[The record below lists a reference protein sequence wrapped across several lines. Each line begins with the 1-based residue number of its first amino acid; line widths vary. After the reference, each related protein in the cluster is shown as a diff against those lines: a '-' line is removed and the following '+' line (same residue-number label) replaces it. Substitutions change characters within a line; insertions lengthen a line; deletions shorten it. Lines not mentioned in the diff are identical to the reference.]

1 MSGDQHVYGKYVSAG
16 LSIWY
21 GYVSM
26 YRDVYRYESLYSGW
40 IGVFIPMW

>member
-1 MSGDQHVYGKYVSAG
+1 MSTRSMCLPG

-26 YRDVYRYESLYSGW
+26 YRDVYRYVYRYESLYSGW

>member
-1 MSGDQHVYGKYVSAG
+1 MSTGSMCLPG

-26 YRDVYRYESLYSGW
+26 YRDVYMYESLYSEW
-40 IGVFIPMW
+40 IGVFIPMR

>member
-1 MSGDQHVYGKYVSAG
+1 MSTGSMCLHG

-26 YRDVYRYESLYSGW
+26 YRDVYRYVYRYESLYSGW

>member
-1 MSGDQHVYGKYVSAG
+1 MSTGSMCLIG

-26 YRDVYRYESLYSGW
+26 YRDVYRYVYRYEPLYSEW
-40 IGVFIPMW
+40 IGVFIPMR